1 MEEAMEMCP
10 RFKYCNAPKC
20 PLDVDVDLRVEL
32 KGEEKCGM
40 EKNVRLRIGTEYGL
54 PKLGLTNAEFSA
66 HQKWQGRTEEEKNEI
81 RKQMTKVRASMTSQ
95 NPL

>member
-1 MEEAMEMCP
+1 MKEAMEMCP
-10 RFKYCNAPKC
+10 RFSKCSANKC
-20 PLDVDVDLRVEL
+20 PLDSDMDLRVEL

-40 EKNVRLRIGTEYGL
+40 EKNVRLRIGRECGL

-81 RKQMTKVRASMTSQ
+81 RKQMTKVRASMPSQ